1 MSVFD
6 LMGKSQNVEICEED
20 YGYEIGGDMAA
31 FEEAFSELAD
41 LREMFAD
48 KNAEGVKAIHE
59 SMQSGVTMESAVEEF
74 RQSAVMEGFLGSV
87 KDRIIKM
94 LKALKAKIVA
104 FFKSALRYFNNIWM
118 DNKKFVEKYGEEAKN
133 KDLEG
138 FKFDMFNYDLSKFD
152 PKNVLSGDVMSK
164 VDAQIRQDAG
174 EKVDKHYV
182 VNLMADKLNVS
193 GAADNAAI
201 QKKLAEL
208 LRGGTQKHEVAINAS
223 KISEFIKAIVD
234 GEEIEAAKDAQG
246 VFEDAIDEFMKK
258 VESEKEDNSEEKD
271 EAIRNYGSKVLS
283 TEASYFTTAK
293 DIGMGAFRTFT
304 AVAKE
309 RNSAYRA
316 CIAKALHFSAKK

>member
-87 KDRIIKM
+87 KERILKM

-104 FFKSALRYFNNIWM
+104 FFKSALRYFNNLWM
-118 DNKKFVEKYGEEAKN
+118 NNKKFVEKYGEEAKKKN
-133 KDLEG
+133 LEG
-138 FKFDMFNYDLSKFD
+138 FEVDMFAYKTSEFD
-152 PKNVLSGDVMSK
+152 PKAVMDSSVTNAIKQSAENDGKEAKANIIKAMAAKLGVGDAR
-164 VDAQIRQDAG
+164 DNQD
-174 EKVDKHYV
+174 
-182 VNLMADKLNVS
+182 
-193 GAADNAAI
+193 I
-201 QKKLAEL
+201 QKKLGVK
-208 LRGGTQKHEVAINAS
+208 LRGGTQKHGVPINAS
-223 KISEFIKAIVD
+223 KLDEFIKAITDGGEVD
-234 GEEIEAAKDAQG
+234 ACKEASDA
-246 VFEDAIDEFMKK
+246 FEKAIDEFSSEVEKAQDTNSSDKEKNDSDKDNMSKK
-258 VESEKEDNSEEKD
+258 LSEE
-271 EAIRNYGSKVLS
+271 ATCF
-283 TEASYFTTAK
+283 TEAK
-293 DIGMGAFRTFT
+293 NIGMAAFKTFT
-304 AVAKE
+304 SVVNE

-316 CIAKALHFSAKK
+316 CVAKALHFSAKK

>member
-48 KNAEGVKAIHE
+48 MNAEGVKAIHE

-118 DNKKFVEKYGEEAKN
+118 DNKKFVEKYGEEAKVHIN
-133 KDLEG
+133 YHHYS
-138 FKFDMFNYDLSKFD
+138 DMFMPEETHYTQNLVDFPYMKDK
-152 PKNVLSGDVMSK
+152 DV
-164 VDAQIRQDAG
+164 ANTIIN
-174 EKVDKHYV
+174 EL
-182 VNLMADKLNVS
+182 NNELKL
-193 GAADNAAI
+193 
-201 QKKLAEL
+201 
-208 LRGGTQKHEVAINAS
+208 
-223 KISEFIKAIVD
+223 
-234 GEEIEAAKDAQG
+234 
-246 VFEDAIDEFMKK
+246 VFEIK
-258 VESEKEDNSEEKD
+258 
-271 EAIRNYGSKVLS
+271 
-283 TEASYFTTAK
+283 
-293 DIGMGAFRTFT
+293 
-304 AVAKE
+304 
-309 RNSAYRA
+309 
-316 CIAKALHFSAKK
+316 